1 MPAHQN
7 CDFETLSDSQLALRP
22 KDPTAPHHDLLGGCP
37 PAKAASLGEER
48 LPGLMVQ
55 DSDWAEWEAVHAEL
69 WR

>member
-7 CDFETLSDSQLALRP
+7 CDFETLSDSPFALRP
-22 KDPTAPHHDLLGGCP
+22 KDPMAPHHALLGAARRRP
-37 PAKAASLGEER
+37 RHSAKNDF
-48 LPGLMVQ
+48 PGLMVQ